1 MKFYHATNF
10 SNISSIIDE
19 GLVPGADGII
29 YLADS
34 FENAVKFVILR
45 GYKRILV
52 CEVDLDESQVEETF
66 DHSPAF
72 FQCKSYGYD
81 KVIPFFDIVL
91 YEYKRSQTNE
101 N

>member
-34 FENAVKFVILR
+34 FVNAVKFVILR

-52 CEVDLDESQVEETF
+52 CEVELDESQVEETF
-66 DHSPAF
+66 DHSSTF

-91 YEYKRSQTNE
+91 YEYKERHESDK
-101 N
+101 